1 MLNPYGRSWQN
12 FNRQKAQTYIYRFL
26 QDNRF
31 VSFDEAFKQ
40 FPQFGEQGL
49 KKLLKEAGIEVDR
62 EQNLYTVASWNEQ
75 DQNEDSAGKKDQ
87 PGTFSQ
93 LSLEQVCQF
102 ESALRGQLTFSKLGM
117 KQVKHLPMDKMS
129 AAANRFC
136 VDENRERSSRCAGRS
151 RTRCSSHPGICP

>member
-1 MLNPYGRSWQN
+1 MPSQIFIRPLPELYSVAQQEPKREVLNPFGRSWQN

-62 EQNLYTVASWNEQ
+62 E
-75 DQNEDSAGKKDQ
+75 
-87 PGTFSQ
+87 
-93 LSLEQVCQF
+93 
-102 ESALRGQLTFSKLGM
+102 
-117 KQVKHLPMDKMS
+117 
-129 AAANRFC
+129 
-136 VDENRERSSRCAGRS
+136 
-151 RTRCSSHPGICP
+151 